1 MLTSKMLK
9 IRDSDSD
16 NFISLLG
23 ITSFLFLKNASG
35 ENEDIIV
42 CYGHDEF
49 LRIDKSAPD
58 YPKLFELIEVMEKAK
73 LVVTLDEV
81 IEVLGNLAKMQDMH
95 PIGKPVEYNKEA
107 SKEILLQ
114 KVEEAIAQ
122 KNKMIEEKKE
132 EENN

>member
-9 IRDSDSD
+9 ICDSDSD
-16 NFISLLG
+16 NFISLFG
-23 ITSFLFLKNASG
+23 ITSFSFSKNASG
-35 ENEDIIV
+35 EEDILIS
-42 CYGHDEF
+42 YGLNEF

-58 YPKLFELIEVMEKAK
+58 YPKLFKLIEVMEKGK

-95 PIGKPVEYNKEA
+95 PIGKPVEYKKEA

-114 KVEEAIAQ
+114 KVKEAIAQ